1 MCAGEIHNG
10 FARTAMLFQQ
20 PTLLPWK
27 TTLDNI
33 ALGLKA
39 QGVPGRERLAQATRM
54 GNLLGLDD
62 VALAQFPHQLSGG
75 MQSRAALARAL
86 VLSPDLLLLDEPFAA
101 LDIGLKAQM
110 HQLLM
115 QEQRSRGLA
124 VLMITHDVTEAVTL
138 ADRVLVMAANPG
150 HFVWQMA
157 LPVPPMQ
164 RDDAWVHNH
173 TAALL
178 AQPVVRAAFDL
189 PPLRTAQ
196 PAENSGSTC
205 TAAPGQTA
213 AVGTATSHAVTQADI
228 AGGGLPDYAR
238 IDAGSAV
245 APATT
250 GRRAGC

>member
-1 MCAGEIHNG
+1 M
-10 FARTAMLFQQ
+10 
-20 PTLLPWK
+20 
-27 TTLDNI
+27 
-33 ALGLKA
+33 
-39 QGVPGRERLAQATRM
+39 
-54 GNLLGLDD
+54 
-62 VALAQFPHQLSGG
+62 
-75 MQSRAALARAL
+75 
-86 VLSPDLLLLDEPFAA
+86 LSPDLLLLDEPFAA

-189 PPLRTAQ
+189 PPLRMVPAQ
-196 PAENSGSTC
+196 PAGTSGSTC
-205 TAAPGQTA
+205 AEASGLNA
-213 AVGTATSHAVTQADI
+213 AVGAATGHAAAAADV
-228 AGGGLPDYAR
+228 AGVAGVAGTGLPDYNR

>member
-1 MCAGEIHNG
+1 
-10 FARTAMLFQQ
+10 
-20 PTLLPWK
+20 
-27 TTLDNI
+27 
-33 ALGLKA
+33 
-39 QGVPGRERLAQATRM
+39 
-54 GNLLGLDD
+54 
-62 VALAQFPHQLSGG
+62 
-75 MQSRAALARAL
+75 
-86 VLSPDLLLLDEPFAA
+86 
-101 LDIGLKAQM
+101 M

-157 LPVPPMQ
+157 LPVPPML

-189 PPLRTAQ
+189 PLLRTAQ
-196 PAENSGSTC
+196 PAETSGSTC

-213 AVGTATSHAVTQADI
+213 AIGTAAGHAAAAAGVAGVADT
-228 AGGGLPDYAR
+228 GLPDYNR

-250 GRRAGC
+250 GRRTGC

>member
-1 MCAGEIHNG
+1 
-10 FARTAMLFQQ
+10 
-20 PTLLPWK
+20 
-27 TTLDNI
+27 
-33 ALGLKA
+33 
-39 QGVPGRERLAQATRM
+39 
-54 GNLLGLDD
+54 
-62 VALAQFPHQLSGG
+62 
-75 MQSRAALARAL
+75 
-86 VLSPDLLLLDEPFAA
+86 
-101 LDIGLKAQM
+101 M
-110 HQLLM
+110 HQRLM

-196 PAENSGSTC
+196 PGGSSGSTC
-205 TAAPGQTA
+205 TAPGQTA
-213 AVGTATSHAVTQADI
+213 AVGAATGHAATQVDVADV
-228 AGGGLPDYAR
+228 GGLPDYAR

-250 GRRAGC
+250 GRRTGC

>member
-1 MCAGEIHNG
+1 M
-10 FARTAMLFQQ
+10 
-20 PTLLPWK
+20 
-27 TTLDNI
+27 
-33 ALGLKA
+33 
-39 QGVPGRERLAQATRM
+39 PGRERLARATRM

-157 LPVPPMQ
+157 LPVPSMQ

-178 AQPVVRAAFDL
+178 AQPVVRTAFDL

-196 PAENSGSTC
+196 PGGSSGSTC
-205 TAAPGQTA
+205 TAASGQNA
-213 AVGTATSHAVTQADI
+213 AVGTATGHAAAAAGV